1 VTTLLKAREAVAR
14 LVTGR
19 HLNEMATLAARVFG
33 MCASLAAGAVTAR
46 ALGPHDR
53 GAYYYV
59 VATASV
65 LAQIG
70 SVGSPSSNPYFAA
83 QRPEFAR
90 RLLLWTVLVAAA
102 SCGCFWML
110 LAVAPHWSPLRGL
123 WPDAGGD
130 WLVPLTA
137 AALLLAA
144 VGPIL
149 AGLHAFWQLNA
160 VQVGGQCLM
169 LVGFIAVAAHR
180 SIENFLAISC
190 TASAVSVA
198 IQMLLIFRL
207 TKPHAPSAEVR
218 FADWAKYGGRAYAT
232 FILAALVTRAS
243 VFFLKTQSTSTQLGY
258 YSVAAQIFDA
268 FTLIPASL
276 AMVLLPTILRDQRLS
291 WADCRKELVRMTLFM
306 SAVVVPAAL
315 ILPSVVTLV
324 FGERFA
330 PSIPPALCLLAASIM
345 ISIVTVTSQFLAA
358 IGYPWV
364 MIANWL
370 AALCLVAVGATFW
383 APRFG
388 AVGAAWATFMA
399 YAGLAVLSAFTAR
412 RLLPTAQAAGASEG

>member
-1 VTTLLKAREAVAR
+1 MTTLLKAREAVAR

-19 HLNEMATLAARVFG
+19 HLNELATLAARVFG

-83 QRPEFAR
+83 QRPELAR

-102 SCGCFWML
+102 SCGCFWLL
-110 LAVAPHWSPLRGL
+110 LAIAPHWSLLRGL
-123 WPDAGGD
+123 WPEAGGD

-137 AALLLAA
+137 AVLLLAA

-149 AGLHAFWQLNA
+149 AGLHAFLA
-160 VQVGGQCLM
+160 IERRTGRRPVTCSSGSSPSP
-169 LVGFIAVAAHR
+169 HR

-190 TASAVSVA
+190 AASAVSVA
-198 IQMLLIFRL
+198 IQVLLIFRL
-207 TKPHAPSAEVR
+207 TKRHAPSADVR

-232 FILAALVTRAS
+232 FILAALVTRAG

-306 SAVVVPAAL
+306 GAVVVPAAL
-315 ILPSVVTLV
+315 IPS
-324 FGERFA
+324 ERRH
-330 PSIPPALCLLAASIM
+330 PG
-345 ISIVTVTSQFLAA
+345 V
-358 IGYPWV
+358 
-364 MIANWL
+364 
-370 AALCLVAVGATFW
+370 
-383 APRFG
+383 R
-388 AVGAAWATFMA
+388 
-399 YAGLAVLSAFTAR
+399 
-412 RLLPTAQAAGASEG
+412 